1 MKLSTYLLGPALA
14 QFFLSPLLGMEI
26 KSNEMLLDRQ
36 PESIAG
42 PSRSFL
48 KKIPVP
54 NSIKGLLPS
63 KKKKDAVETLGSVAL
78 KEFCKTPQY
87 KKANK
92 EEGLRKWATDA
103 TKIISKG
110 DPLDIKVEDWTSV
123 FEDGLQLWIQ
133 LWRRRVDDA
142 RDELTILGFLEG
154 LLDAIPMNN
163 YDSLRLVGKL
173 PDELMLTLKAVKE
186 YPTWFASSLR
196 AKYTES
202 ETTKTPFE
210 VTECWDRAEL
220 IGRHQQSLK
229 EQAPGQAARKI
240 DEIVKLYLMEAQL
253 PQEEKQIERMISL
266 IRRNL
271 RRVSYDSLEGN
282 YSAEVLF
289 HLFQYPSAVKTRLS
303 ELEDKREFWKDVY
316 QPFIKAQLSIS
327 SSQEPPSPIFDREVR
342 RVMNLQS
349 QSSQA
354 GIKVQSQPSDEDLRS
369 LINQMQS
376 FTESKDMDKA
386 QQIYKLLSIQA
397 LHSDELEKKIYDL
410 IFFQDH
416 VPPYMVA
423 LWSKLYPNLA
433 TKKNLLFFFQK
444 MMIKRNFNYFSDAK
458 RSMLAQSMEKV
469 DGEWYSSLITT
480 LNSLKANQK
489 QNINAD
495 STERISRQIFDS
507 MQYSGPNDIRTY
519 YALSLHALLRVMEY
533 DNGSINSFLQCM
545 NREERIRLS
554 FYLSAKHL
562 IDKMQPEVN
571 LCLFSNPE
579 YSVRIHCNRD
589 STPQLPGF
597 LKALILAIDE
607 LWPEKLPTK
616 RVGKNW
622 QITEES
628 KDDRSEKFRKVT
640 EDLRKVVMENEYF

>member
-1 MKLSTYLLGPALA
+1 MKLSTYLLGPVLA

-54 NSIKGLLPS
+54 HSIKGLLPS
-63 KKKKDAVETLGSVAL
+63 KNKKDAVEALGSVAL
-78 KEFCKTPQY
+78 KEFRKTPQY

-92 EEGLRKWATDA
+92 AEGLCKWATDA

-110 DPLDIKVEDWTSV
+110 DPLDIKVENWTKV

-154 LLDAIPMNN
+154 LLDAIPMDN
-163 YDSLRLVGKL
+163 DDLLRLVGKL
-173 PDELMLTLKAVKE
+173 PDELMLKLKAVKE

-202 ETTKTPFE
+202 ETTKTPSE
-210 VTECWDRAEL
+210 VTESWDRAEL

-229 EQAPGQAARKI
+229 EKAPGQAGREI

-253 PQEEKQIERMISL
+253 PQEEKKIEHMISAM
-266 IRRNL
+266 RDNL
-271 RRVSYDSLEGN
+271 RRVSQDSLEGK
-282 YSAEVLF
+282 YSAEILF

-303 ELEDKREFWKDVY
+303 ELEDDREFWKDVY
-316 QPFIKAQLSIS
+316 QPSIKAHLSIV
-327 SSQEPPSPIFDREVR
+327 SSQQPPSPIFDREVR

-349 QSSQA
+349 QSSYA
-354 GIKVQSQPSDEDLRS
+354 GMEPQSHPSDADLRS

-376 FTESKDMDKA
+376 FTESKDMEQA
-386 QQIYKLLSIQA
+386 HQIYTLLNIQA
-397 LHSDELEKKIYDL
+397 LYSDEVEKKIYNL
-410 IFFQDH
+410 IFYQDH
-416 VPPYMVA
+416 VPPYMIA
-423 LWSKLYPNLA
+423 LWSKLFPNLA
-433 TKKNLLFFFQK
+433 TKKNLLFNFQK
-444 MMIKRNFNYFSDAK
+444 MMIKRNLNYFSDAK

-469 DGEWYSSLITT
+469 NGEWYSSLITT
-480 LNSLKANQK
+480 LDSLKANRN

-495 STERISRQIFDS
+495 SAERMSWQIFDS
-507 MQYSGPNDIRTY
+507 MQYSGPNDIRAY

-545 NREERIRLS
+545 NREEKIRVS
-554 FYLSAKHL
+554 FYLSAKFL
-562 IDKMQPEVN
+562 IDKMKPEEN
-571 LCLFSNPE
+571 LNYLSNLE
-579 YSVRIHCNRD
+579 RSVRIHCNRD
-589 STPQLPGF
+589 ITPQLPGF

-628 KDDRSEKFRKVT
+628 KDDRSEKFQKVT